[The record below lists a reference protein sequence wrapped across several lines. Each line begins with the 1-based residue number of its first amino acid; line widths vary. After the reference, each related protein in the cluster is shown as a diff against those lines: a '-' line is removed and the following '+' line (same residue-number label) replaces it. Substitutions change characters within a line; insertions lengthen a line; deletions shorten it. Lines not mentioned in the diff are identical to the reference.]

1 MRWVSLAGRL
11 VLGGV
16 FAAASLTKIT
26 DPQATVRAVRAYRL
40 VPEAV
45 VHPLAYALPYVELA
59 VAVLLLLGLG
69 VRYAAA
75 VAAFMVAV
83 FIAAIGSAAARGLNI
98 DCGCFGRG
106 GATDDP
112 QYTVAILRDAV
123 FLVIAGGL
131 VLLKRSALSL
141 DSALEL

>member
-83 FIAAIGSAAARGLNI
+83 FIAAIGSAAARVLTI
-98 DCGCFGRG
+98 DWGCFGGG

-112 QYTVAILRDAV
+112 QYTVEILRDAV